1 MENFVDDLKLGPFVI
16 AGGIDKDNEVYY
28 DLGTGY
34 FLKGDAQ
41 KIVDHLCGLF
51 DINPADKTTK

>member
-1 MENFVDDLKLGPFVI
+1 MDDLKLGPFVI